1 MKLSTGK
8 VAFPIEFDNGQK
20 DFIYFNPN
28 DKGIEERIE
37 AFQEA
42 VNEKIKN
49 INVDKYRETFE
60 DGIDV
65 KIDIDNPETFFDFS
79 PEEIASLK
87 KKMGAIR
94 SISDEYNKSVKEELD
109 VVFNSKISDV
119 AFRYCEPFDAV
130 IVEDKDGNETRQFYI
145 LHFMQWLMVELKKHG
160 EKNQSAI
167 DKHIAK
173 YRK

>member
-28 DKGIEERIE
+28 DKGIDERIE

-49 INVDKYRETFE
+49 INIDKYRETFE
-60 DGIDV
+60 DGVDV
-65 KIDIDNPETFFDFS
+65 NIDINDPES
-79 PEEIASLK
+79 LIGLSVEQIESLK

-94 SISDEYNKSVKEELD
+94 GISSEYNNSVKEELD

-119 AFRYCEPFDAV
+119 AFRYCEPFDTV
-130 IVEDKDGNETRQFYI
+130 IIEDEQGNETRQFYI
-145 LHFMQWLMVELKKHG
+145 MHFMQWLMIELKKHG
-160 EKNQSAI
+160 EQNKSAI
-167 DKHIAK
+167 DKHLAK